1 MNRKKFIAFLLAVV
15 LIVHFYNGYYV
26 ILIRAE
32 QTTEYEQAAVAMIDN
47 LDEYDFKA
55 PLSWSCKLNSRKDGK
70 IVSKHSSFT
79 LKESSIIKMG
89 IKCTETEEVVYTDAD
104 VFLYSNEAMT
114 REKLEFGKYD
124 HDPKTVYLPAG
135 TYYIEVTDKKKKGYA
150 HGIKVDVSV
159 CVLPI
164 TKVLSVTSK
173 PNKNNTKA
181 IITVNQAFGAD
192 LECIEYVYGAYDEKD
207 NMNKSIWKIPV
218 FEGTSNCMKHIATE
232 LKSGNTF
239 TVNKNGIYTIRVCT
253 KDGTAYSLQYKVK
266 GIGKIGSQGIKQK
279 SKSRKS
285 EKNTKTTATS
295 FFDTSTGMD
304 NKWGILFV
312 TVFLLTG
319 GMITFVFVYDFVHE
333 KKTLYYEDLSKD
345 YKEQFTQEYS
355 FFKEYKEMQS
365 ETEKFR
371 HDWKNHMLLLQEMLN
386 QGEYE
391 KAKRYFNNLSEKAVQ
406 NKQEIFTGNEILDL
420 ILVSKAN
427 KVDNNQIKLTC
438 NGKLDTLTFMEH
450 VDCCILF
457 SNLID
462 SAIEANLKLRTGRYI
477 AIEAHKKDQMLYVTI
492 SNPMKDM
499 EEVIET
505 RFQTTKK
512 DVEKHGIGIRNIHGI
527 FQKYHIEY
535 YIIISERKF
544 TIKMLFKSNDYD

>member
-1 MNRKKFIAFLLAVV
+1 MNRKKFIAFLLAV

-26 ILIRAE
+26 ILIHAE
-32 QTTEYEQAAVAMIDN
+32 QTTEYEQAVVAMIDN

-55 PLSWSCKLNSRKDGK
+55 PLSWSCELNSKQDGK
-70 IVSKHSSFT
+70 IVSKYSSFT
-79 LKESSIIKMG
+79 LKENSIIKMG
-89 IKCTETEEVVYTDAD
+89 IKYTETEDVIYSDAN
-104 VFLYSNEAMT
+104 VFLYSNKAMT
-114 REKLEFGKYD
+114 REKLEFEKSD
-124 HDPKTVYLPAG
+124 HEPKSVYLSAG
-135 TYYIEVTDKKKKGYA
+135 TYYIEATNKKKRGWDY
-150 HGIKVDVSV
+150 GIKVDVSV

-173 PNKNNTKA
+173 LNKDNTKA
-181 IITVNQAFGAD
+181 IITVNHAFGAD
-192 LECIEYVYGAYDEKD
+192 LECIKYVFGAFDEKD
-207 NMNKSIWKIPV
+207 NMNDNIWKVPDY
-218 FEGTSNCMKHIATE
+218 EYSNNYMKYNATE
-232 LKSGNTF
+232 LRSGNTF
-239 TVNKNGIYTIRVCT
+239 TVNKNGIYTIRIST
-253 KDGTAYSLQYKVK
+253 KDGAVYSIQHQVK
-266 GIGKIGSQGIKQK
+266 GIGKYDSQKNK
-279 SKSRKS
+279 SKM
-285 EKNTKTTATS
+285 NTKTIFS
-295 FFDTSTGMD
+295 YFYDTSGTRMD

-312 TVFLLTG
+312 IVFLLIG

-355 FFKEYKEMQS
+355 YFKEYKEMQS
-365 ETEKFR
+365 DTEKFR

-391 KAKRYFNNLSEKAVQ
+391 KAKRYFNDLSEKAVQ

-427 KVDNNQIKLTC
+427 EIKNNQIKLTC
-438 NGKLDTLTFMEH
+438 NGRLESFTYIEH

-462 SAIEANLKLRTGRYI
+462 RAIEANLKLRTERYI
-477 AIEAHKKDQMLYVTI
+477 AIEAHKKDQTLYVTI
-492 SNPMKDM
+492 SNPMEDM

-512 DVEKHGIGIRNIHGI
+512 DVEKHGIGIRNMHGI
-527 FQKYHIEY
+527 LKKYHIEY
-535 YIIISERKF
+535 YIIISEQEFSIR
-544 TIKMLFKSNDYD
+544 MLFENNY

>member
-1 MNRKKFIAFLLAVV
+1 MVMLFIVGLTCST
-15 LIVHFYNGYYV
+15 YNDFFITV
-26 ILIRAE
+26 IYAE
-32 QTTEYEQAAVAMIDN
+32 QTTDYEQASVVIINN

-55 PLSWSCKLNSRKDGK
+55 PLSWSCELHSKKDGE

-79 LKESSIIKMG
+79 LQENSIVKMG
-89 IKCTETEEVVYTDAD
+89 IKYTEIEDVIYSDAN
-104 VFLYSNEAMT
+104 VFLYSNKAMT
-114 REKLEFGKYD
+114 REKLEFGKND
-124 HDPKTVYLPAG
+124 HEPKSVYLPAG
-135 TYYIEVTDKKKKGYA
+135 TYYIEATNKKKRGWEY
-150 HGIKVDVSV
+150 GIKVDVSV

-164 TKVLSVTSK
+164 TKVLSVTSRL
-173 PNKNNTKA
+173 NKDNTKA
-181 IITVNQAFGAD
+181 IITVNHAFGVD
-192 LECIEYVYGAYDEKD
+192 LECIKYVFGAFDEKD
-207 NMNKSIWKIPV
+207 NMNENIWKVPDY
-218 FEGTSNCMKHIATE
+218 EYSNNYMKYNVTE
-232 LKSGNTF
+232 LRSGNTF
-239 TVNKNGIYTIRVCT
+239 TVNKNGIYTIRIST
-253 KDGTAYSLQYKVK
+253 KDGAAYSIQHQVK
-266 GIGKIGSQGIKQK
+266 GIGKYDSQKNK
-279 SKSRKS
+279 SKM
-285 EKNTKTTATS
+285 NTKTIFS
-295 FFDTSTGMD
+295 YFYDTDTRMD

-312 TVFLLTG
+312 IVFLLTG

-355 FFKEYKEMQS
+355 YFKEYKEMQS
-365 ETEKFR
+365 DTEKFR

-391 KAKRYFNNLSEKAVQ
+391 KAKRYFNDLSKKAVQ

-427 KVDNNQIKLTC
+427 EVENNQIKLTC
-438 NGKLDTLTFMEH
+438 NGRLDSFTYMEH

-462 SAIEANLKLRTGRYI
+462 RAIEANLKLRTERYI
-477 AIEAHKKDQMLYVTI
+477 TIEVHKKDQTLYVTI
-492 SNPMKDM
+492 SNPMEDM

-512 DVEKHGIGIRNIHGI
+512 DVEKHGIGIRNIHEI

-535 YIIISERKF
+535 YIIISEQEF
-544 TIKMLFKSNDYD
+544 EIQMLFKKQLLI